1 MKRHTSKE
9 FCDGISRRGL
19 IQAGLGGFIGL
30 SMPELLRLRAAS
42 AAGAAATAGD
52 SPDTAVIYLEQAGGP
67 TQHETYDPKP
77 SAAVEYRGP
86 LGAVPTTLPGV
97 AFCEL
102 MSKQA
107 AIADRLAVIRSIHHR
122 SSSHGTSS
130 HMTQTGYY
138 LNDNQNRNNEM
149 PCIGSYAMRIR
160 GANAKGV
167 PAFVSIPQSMRYG
180 RAAWLGKGNNPLET
194 SRSADDKRF
203 EVPNLTL
210 LSGID
215 QERLTDRRNLLSGFD
230 AARRIVDNHGAA
242 QATDEFTRQAFEM
255 VTGDA
260 ARRAFAIDEEDD
272 ATRDRYGRNSI
283 GQNILLAKRLVE
295 RGVTFVTVRVN
306 TLGSWDDHGGIEKRM
321 RAKGPALDQ
330 AIASLVTDLYET
342 GLHQKVMVVAM
353 GEFGRTPRINKSA
366 GRDHWGRVMSVLMSG
381 GDLKVGQVVG
391 ASDSSGGVPVESPYR
406 PENVLA
412 MLYRHLG
419 IDPSLTFHDNA
430 GRPRYLLE
438 TRELINELV

>member
-1 MKRHTSKE
+1 MTRHTRIE
-9 FCDGISRRGL
+9 FCDGVSRRGL
-19 IQAGLGGFIGL
+19 VQAGLGGIIGL
-30 SMPELLRLRAAS
+30 SMPQLLKLKAAS
-42 AAGAAATAGD
+42 AAEPGSNVD
-52 SPDTAVIYLEQAGGP
+52 RSLDTAVIYLEQAGGP

-77 SAAVEYRGP
+77 NAPIEYRGP
-86 LGAVPTTLPGV
+86 FNAVSTALPGYS
-97 AFCEL
+97 FCEL

-107 AIADRLAVIRSIHHR
+107 AIADKLAVIRSIHHN

-149 PCIGSYAMRIR
+149 PCVGSYTMRMR
-160 GANAKGV
+160 GANAQGI

-210 LSGID
+210 LSGIN
-215 QERLTDRRNLLSGFD
+215 QERLADRRGLLSGFD
-230 AARRIVDNHGAA
+230 DARRIVDNHGAA
-242 QATDEFTRQAFEM
+242 EATDEFTRQAFDM

-260 ARRAFAIDEEDD
+260 ARKAFAIDEEND

-283 GQNILLAKRLVE
+283 GQNVLLAKRLVE
-295 RGVTFVTVRVN
+295 SGVTFVTVRVN

-321 RAKGPALDQ
+321 NDKGPALDQ

-353 GEFGRTPRINKSA
+353 GEFGRTPRVNKTA

-412 MLYRHLG
+412 LLYRHLG
-419 IDPSLTFHDNA
+419 IDPSLTFPDNA

>member
-1 MKRHTSKE
+1 MPRQSRNE

-19 IQAGLGGFIGL
+19 LRAGLGGFIGL
-30 SMPELLRLRAAS
+30 SMPQLLRLQ
-42 AAGAAATAGD
+42 AATAAESGSAID
-52 SPDTAVIYLEQAGGP
+52 HPLDTAVIYLEQAGGP

-77 SAAVEYRGP
+77 NAAIEYRGP
-86 LGAVPTTLPGV
+86 LGAVSTKLPGV
-97 AFCEL
+97 SFCEL

-107 AIADRLAVIRSIHHR
+107 AIADRLAIIRSIHHN

-149 PCIGSYAMRIR
+149 PCIGSYTMRVR

-167 PAFVSIPQSMRYG
+167 PAFVSIPQSMRFG

-194 SRSADDKRF
+194 SRSADDSRF

-210 LSGID
+210 LKGID
-215 QERLTDRRNLLSGFD
+215 ESRLADRRSLLSGFD

-242 QATDEFTRQAFEM
+242 EATDEFTRQAFEM

-260 ARRAFAIDEEDD
+260 ARKAFAIDEETD

-283 GQNILLAKRLVE
+283 GQNVLLAKRLVE

-306 TLGSWDDHGGIEKRM
+306 TLGSWDDHTGIEKRM
-321 RAKGPALDQ
+321 KAKGPALDQ

-342 GLHQKVMVVAM
+342 GLHKKVMVVAM
-353 GEFGRTPRINKSA
+353 GEFGRTPRVNKSA

-391 ASDSSGGVPVESPYR
+391 ASDSSGGVPVEAPYR

-412 MLYRHLG
+412 LLYRHLG
-419 IDPSLTFHDNA
+419 IDPSLTFNDNA

-438 TRELINELV
+438 TRDLISELV

>member
-1 MKRHTSKE
+1 MTRHARKE
-9 FCDGISRRGL
+9 FCDGVSRRGL
-19 IQAGLGGFIGL
+19 VQAGLGGIIGL
-30 SMPELLRLRAAS
+30 SMPQLLKLRAAT
-42 AAGAAATAGD
+42 AAESESKVD
-52 SPDTAVIYLEQAGGP
+52 RSLDTAVIYLEQAGGP
-67 TQHETYDPKP
+67 AQHETYDQKP
-77 SAAVEYRGP
+77 NAPIEYRGP
-86 LGAVPTTLPGV
+86 LSAVPTALPGYS
-97 AFCEL
+97 FCEL
-102 MSKQA
+102 MPKQA
-107 AIADRLAVIRSIHHR
+107 AIADKLAVIRSIHHN

-130 HMTQTGYY
+130 HLTQTGYY

-149 PCIGSYAMRIR
+149 PCIGSYTMRMR
-160 GANAKGV
+160 GANAPGV
-167 PAFVSIPQSMRYG
+167 PAFVSVPQSMRYG
-180 RAAWLGKGNNPLET
+180 HAAWLGKGNNPLET

-210 LSGID
+210 LKGID
-215 QERLTDRRNLLSGFD
+215 EGRLSDRRQLLSGFD

-242 QATDEFTRQAFEM
+242 EATDEFTRQAFDM

-260 ARRAFAIDEEDD
+260 ARQAFAIDEESV

-283 GQNILLAKRLVE
+283 GQNVLLAKRLVE

-306 TLGSWDDHGGIEKRM
+306 TLGSWDDHNGIEKRM
-321 RAKGPALDQ
+321 KAKGPALDQ

-342 GLHQKVMVVAM
+342 GLHEKVMVVAM
-353 GEFGRTPRINKSA
+353 GEFGRTPRVNSNA

-412 MLYRHLG
+412 LLYRHLG
-419 IDPSLTFHDNA
+419 IDQSLTFPDNA
-430 GRPRYLLE
+430 GSPRYLLE
-438 TRELINELV
+438 NRDLINELV